1 MGLNPN
7 LPPFKGYK
15 GIMRVKK
22 ALLCLGVLL
31 LLGQYVGAFELDMSV
46 DDEIRAKYNPSK
58 LENDVLNDL
67 PQILKNDANTGHA
80 STTLSNPVPVAYPK
94 IDVPTAEITTDF
106 SKTKGG
112 VVKTTG
118 TSLGGDR
125 FTEVRVKKGTKF
137 KVRSL
142 TKISDYNT
150 AGARM
155 TFSTTELVTKR
166 YVTFPVGTTFKAEI
180 ENSHQ
185 PQMAGNGGL
194 LKIKADT
201 LVCQGHTHPIE
212 AKVIRANGK
221 KIYFNNIKGKRG
233 YWKGVGKQVS
243 KGENFYLKSKKV
255 SSRLSNNPFGAVI
268 APIPTLVGSIGYT
281 GNLLIS
287 PIAAIWAKGEHIA
300 IPAGAN
306 YTLKLK
312 QDLILQK

>member
-1 MGLNPN
+1 MIIG
-7 LPPFKGYK
+7 F
-15 GIMRVKK
+15 KK
-22 ALLCLGVLL
+22 AVLNLSVLL
-31 LLGQYVGAFELDMSV
+31 VLVGQCAGAFELDMSV

-67 PQILKNDANTGHA
+67 PPLLKNDVNTGKTQ
-80 STTLSNPVPVAYPK
+80 TTSVKNVPVAYPK

-112 VVKTTG
+112 VVKTMD
-118 TSLGGDR
+118 SSFGGDK

-137 KVRSL
+137 KVRSH

-166 YVTFPVGTTFKAEI
+166 YVTFPVGTTFRAEI

-185 PQMAGNGGL
+185 PQMTGNGGL
-194 LKIKADT
+194 LKINADT

-212 AKVIRANGK
+212 AKVIKANGK
-221 KIYFNNIKGKRG
+221 KVYFNNIKGKRG
-233 YWKGVGKQVS
+233 YWKGVGKQVA

-255 SSRLSNNPFGAVI
+255 SSRISNTPFGAVLS
-268 APIPTLVGSIGYT
+268 PIPTVVGSIGYT

-287 PIAAIWAKGEHIA
+287 PITAIWAKGEHIT

>member
-1 MGLNPN
+1 
-7 LPPFKGYK
+7 
-15 GIMRVKK
+15 MRVKK
-22 ALLCLGVLL
+22 VVLSLSVLL
-31 LLGQYVGAFELDMSV
+31 LLGQCVGAFELDMSV
-46 DDEIRAKYNPSK
+46 DEEIRAKYNPSK

-67 PQILKNDANTGHA
+67 PRVLKNEANTGHA
-80 STTLSNPVPVAYPK
+80 STTLPNPVPVAYPK
-94 IDVPTAEITTDF
+94 IDVPTADITTDF

-112 VVKTTG
+112 VLKTMD
-118 TSLGGDR
+118 SSFGGEK

-142 TKISDYNT
+142 TKVSDYNSS
-150 AGARM
+150 GARM

-185 PQMAGNGGL
+185 PQITGNGGL
-194 LKIKADT
+194 LKINADA

-233 YWKGVGKQVS
+233 YWKGVGKQVA
-243 KGENFYLKSKKV
+243 KGETFYLKSKKV
-255 SSRLSNNPFGAVI
+255 SSRLSNNPFGAI
-268 APIPTLVGSIGYT
+268 ISPIPTLVGSIGYT

-287 PIAAIWAKGEHIA
+287 PISAIWAKGEHIA

-306 YTLKLK
+306 YTLKLR